1 MLLLGAGLPAAVACT
16 PAPVRPPVVASR
28 PAAQPAAPA
37 SRPLRRPR
45 AFAQAAAPLR
55 VLWGRVT
62 TTKDCFTFSGPPAS
76 KARKELGG
84 AVSLVLR
91 DSAMVLSFGAARFV
105 GTLLGDRARLTRRGR
120 YQYRSSWTTTEQI
133 TLQRE
138 PIDPRDIHPR
148 PRWRGRYSYEEC
160 DTSGREG
167 CPGRCTT
174 EAALQLE

>member
-28 PAAQPAAPA
+28 PASQPAPPA
-37 SRPLRRPR
+37 SRPLQRPH
-45 AFAQAAAPLR
+45 ASAQAAPLR

-84 AVSLVLR
+84 KVALVVR
-91 DSAMVLSFGAARFV
+91 GSAMVLSFGAARFV
-105 GTLLGDRARLTRRGR
+105 GTLQGDQARLLRRGR
-120 YQYRSSWTTTEQI
+120 YQHRSSWTTTEQI

-138 PIDPRDIHPR
+138 PIDPRDIHPG

-167 CPGRCTT
+167 CPSRCTT